1 MKHPDQAQQPRRSV
15 AVVVDDD
22 AGQRFLSG
30 TLFEEADFEVAEC
43 ATADEAWEL
52 IQRRRDDVQL
62 LFTDVYL
69 PGSMDGIA
77 LAQKVHDVLPDLP
90 VIVTSG
96 AAGERLDELPPRAE
110 FLPKP
115 WRPLDLLIRA
125 ERVRA

>member
-1 MKHPDQAQQPRRSV
+1 MKQPHQPRRSI

-22 AGQRFLSG
+22 AAQRFLSG

-43 ATADEAWEL
+43 STADEAWEL
-52 IQRRRDDVQL
+52 IQARRDDVQL
-62 LFTDVYL
+62 LFTDIYL
-69 PGSMDGIA
+69 PGSMDGIELARRVHGA
-77 LAQKVHDVLPDLP
+77 LPEVP

-96 AAGERLDELPPRAE
+96 AAGERIHELPPRAE
-110 FLPKP
+110 FLAKP

>member
-1 MKHPDQAQQPRRSV
+1 MEQLHHSHAPRRSV

-52 IQRRRDDVQL
+52 IQQRRDDIQL
-62 LFTDVYL
+62 IFTDIYL
-69 PGSMDGIA
+69 PGRMDGIE
-77 LAQKVHDVLPDLP
+77 LARKVHDALPNVP

-96 AAGERLDELPPRAE
+96 AAGERLHELPPRAE
-110 FLPKP
+110 FLAKP
-115 WRPLDLLIRA
+115 WRPLDLLICA

>member
-1 MKHPDQAQQPRRSV
+1 MKQPHHRRRSI

-22 AGQRFLSG
+22 AAQRFLSG

-43 ATADEAWEL
+43 STADEAWEL
-52 IQRRRDDVQL
+52 IQARRDDVQL
-62 LFTDVYL
+62 LFTDIYL
-69 PGSMDGIA
+69 PGSMDGIE
-77 LAQKVHDVLPDLP
+77 LARRVHGTLPEVP

-96 AAGERLDELPPRAE
+96 AAGERIHELPPRAE
-110 FLPKP
+110 FLAKP

>member
-1 MKHPDQAQQPRRSV
+1 MKQADQARQPRRSV

-22 AGQRFLSG
+22 AGQRFLCG

-43 ATADEAWEL
+43 ATAEEAWEL

-77 LAQKVHDVLPDLP
+77 LAQKVHDALPNVP

-96 AAGERLDELPPRAE
+96 AAGERLGELPPRAE
-110 FLPKP
+110 FLAKP
-115 WRPLDLLIRA
+115 WHPLDLLIRA

>member
-1 MKHPDQAQQPRRSV
+1 MGQQHHPRRSV
-15 AVVVDDD
+15 AVIVDDD

-30 TLFEEADFEVAEC
+30 TLFEEADFEVVEC

-52 IQRRRDDVQL
+52 IQNRRDDVQL

-69 PGSMDGIA
+69 PGRMDGFE
-77 LAQKVHDVLPDLP
+77 LARKVHDALPGVP

-96 AAGERLDELPPRAE
+96 AAGHRLDELPPHAE

-115 WRPLDLLIRA
+115 WRPFDLLMRA

>member
-1 MKHPDQAQQPRRSV
+1 MEQPRPARRSV

-43 ATADEAWEL
+43 ATADEAWEI
-52 IQRRRDDVQL
+52 IQQRRDDIQL
-62 LFTDVYL
+62 IFTDVYL
-69 PGSMDGIA
+69 PGRMDGIE
-77 LAQKVHDVLPDLP
+77 LARRVHDALPNVP

-96 AAGERLDELPPRAE
+96 AAGERIHELPPRAE

-125 ERVRA
+125 ERLRA

>member
-1 MKHPDQAQQPRRSV
+1 MEPQHHPRRSV

-30 TLFEEADFEVAEC
+30 TLFEEADFEVVEC
-43 ATADEAWEL
+43 TTADEAWEF
-52 IQRRRDDVQL
+52 IQDRRNDVQL
-62 LFTDVYL
+62 IFTDVYL
-69 PGSMDGIA
+69 PGRMDGIE
-77 LAQKVHDVLPDLP
+77 LAQKVHDALPNVP

-96 AAGERLDELPPRAE
+96 AAGERIKELPPHAE

-125 ERVRA
+125 ERARC